1 MTDEPRSH
9 WDSPA
14 GPESV
19 LSEEAVWEGK
29 IRSPGPL
36 RVEGIAHGELEIS
49 GRVTIAAHAR
59 VDGTVRARTIVLE
72 GDLQGKVQCDDRL
85 ELLTGSSVG
94 GDIETGTLVVQEGA
108 FIEATSFKMVKG
120 RPAGRRA
127 ANQSGPA
134 ARLR

>member
-1 MTDEPRSH
+1 MTGEPRSL

-14 GPESV
+14 GLESV
-19 LSEEAVWEGK
+19 VSAEAVWEGK
-29 IRSPGPL
+29 IRSAGSL
-36 RVEGIAHGELEIS
+36 RIEGIAHGELEIS
-49 GRVTIAAHAR
+49 GTVTISAHAR
-59 VDGTVRARTIVLE
+59 VDGTVRARMIVLE

-108 FIEATSFKMVKG
+108 FIEATSFKMV
-120 RPAGRRA
+120 RSAPTGRRA
-127 ANQSGPA
+127 ANQSGSA